1 MRIALIAFIFLFA
14 ACAST
19 GPQVTSEEE
28 RRVQAILQAEAQ
40 AWQKQ
45 QEQIIL
51 GIAARLMKA
60 AENVTPLEFQL
71 SAKPVFSGKIGRISP
86 DVPNAWTDGKGV
98 WITRGMLR
106 FLKNDDELA
115 IVLAHEMVHAYRGH
129 VTYGIAKRIFGVSAG
144 IVATLFVPGTGKA
157 VTSFVDVA
165 TKKFD
170 RDQEREADF
179 YGLIWASKA
188 GFNVKAAMGLW
199 RRMAREMPET
209 ITKGFLSSHPN
220 TAERLL
226 RVEKVIATIEKGTD
240 PLIAQPF
247 NDVNNERAVL
257 EMGTKEFKENDET
270 LKMGTPLPPNLFQ
283 VQ

>member
-1 MRIALIAFIFLFA
+1 MRLVPIAFIFLFC
-14 ACAST
+14 ACATT
-19 GPQVTSEEE
+19 GPQVTSDEE

-40 AWQKQ
+40 AWQKK
-45 QEQIIL
+45 QEARIF

-60 AENVTPLEFQL
+60 AENVTPLKFNY
-71 SAKPVFSGKIGRISP
+71 SAKPVFSGKIGRVSP

-129 VTYGIAKRIFGVSAG
+129 VTYGMAKRIFGVSAG
-144 IVATLFVPGTGKA
+144 IVASLFVPGTGTA
-157 VTSFVDVA
+157 VISFVDVA

-188 GFNVKAAMGLW
+188 GFNTDAAMGLW

-226 RVEKVIATIEKGTD
+226 RVEKVIAIIEKGTD
-240 PLIAQPF
+240 PLITEPF
-247 NDVNNERAVL
+247 NDEQGVL
-257 EMGTKEFKENDET
+257 KMGTKEFKENDEI
-270 LKMGTPLPPNLFQ
+270 LKMGTPLPPNLLQ